1 MQKPHYEIG
10 GMALSEHY
18 TPSNFRKGKTDN
30 TILDSVV
37 LFSRDQANQSNSK
50 VKVIYMNVCEF

>member
-1 MQKPHYEIG
+1 
-10 GMALSEHY
+10 MALSEHY

>member
-10 GMALSEHY
+10 GMALSEHD

-37 LFSRDQANQSNSK
+37 L
-50 VKVIYMNVCEF
+50 